1 MKNVKSIKIILL
13 ASLLIIALVV
23 SLSFTVGI
31 TFAKSADFKHGEGTE
46 SNPFI
51 ISTPSELNMVRYHRD
66 AYFLQTA
73 NLDMSD
79 FGQFAPIGSVTFP
92 FTGHY
97 NGGKYSITNMT
108 IDSDDNNV
116 GLFSVIYNGTVENLK
131 IIDSNITGAYNVGA
145 IAGTN
150 KGILQGCVVN
160 SKISGIGA
168 VGGISGLNS
177 TRGMI
182 MECGNLGVIE
192 NESGKYFGGIS
203 GINDG
208 IIENC
213 YNHGDISINSNDS
226 VYSGGLVGYNNGG
239 QNAEINTSYSIGL
252 LGGKARG
259 QIAGDNNGKI
269 NDCYFEENNFNLVSS
284 FNNGQIVRT
293 KSLIKDDF
301 IKAESFVGWNDFNDI
316 WMYIDN
322 CDYPLLSCEYV
333 AVESVEFSDKNTV
346 ELMPGESYAFEAV
359 VKPVHATVQNISYEV
374 LDDNDVAEFDSVTN
388 TIIIK
393 ESAEID
399 SVISVKAIA
408 EGHASELYIKVI
420 KIPVTHIE
428 ISSVTGRTSVSASSS
443 LSFKT
448 NVFPS
453 SASFKDVKYSA
464 NSSYATITE
473 DGTLTVRDNA
483 PLGATILV
491 TVTSKENGNIYDSIM
506 VTVVAEP
513 IQSVIIN
520 SADKFK
526 VTESLLLTATIN
538 PANATN
544 KNVTF
549 EIVSTTAKGA
559 RLIGNILYAEG
570 LGEII
575 VKAMADGVSS
585 EEFKVNVTKEP
596 VAEVVFNI
604 PNNIICGE
612 GLPLYAD
619 ALPYNATYREVSYEI
634 ITNNANAEIIDGVL
648 YAKRHG
654 IVVVRAMADGVFTDK
669 TITVNKVPVESIMFN
684 CADSFKHTESLSLN
698 VKVKPNNAT
707 YPDITY
713 RLIDNTAGARV
724 ANGILLADKP
734 GSVTVWAKA
743 DGIST
748 SKTIIVNK
756 EAVSNIVVTA
766 DYVED
771 ERGEALQF
779 NTVIYPKNATYQD
792 VSFVLKNGPAK
803 LSKDGY
809 LLIDINAPIGSLIEV
824 YAEADGIKSAVYE
837 VRAGKISVESVT
849 LESDLNVIR
858 IGQGAKLTVLTNPVL
873 VSNPGVTYFTSDGVE
888 VIDGI
893 LYVHNTDLVGQT
905 VSVTAIVDCVL
916 SNTITIY
923 IEKTPVQA
931 VGFTCGTNFKVTEN
945 LALTT
950 KVYPIDATYPTVTYS
965 IISDGNTGASIIDGY
980 LYAERPGVLKIRA
993 CADGVSRDL
1002 IVHALKEPVA
1012 DIVLTSVKSI
1022 KVNQELLLA
1031 SIVYP
1036 HNATYKLVR
1045 YELIDNAIGAEIW
1058 DGNIFYSE
1066 HAGLVKIRVFADDM
1080 YRDFEIEVMKEPVVD
1095 IKMPGAKSFKH
1106 TERLKL
1112 SAYVIPFN
1120 ATYNNIS
1127 YEIISGDDF
1136 AYISENYLY
1145 ASRPGMVSLKL
1156 SADGFSVVYDIEVIK
1171 NAVTGVE
1178 FTGESSFALTKGYRQ
1193 GEIELNSTVYPYN
1206 ATYPSIEYEIV
1217 SSYNCD
1223 AVISDGKL
1231 RVNSLKSIET
1241 DSNGYAIIEQGTV
1254 IVRATADGV
1263 YTERTFVVCKNE
1275 VDNISIT
1282 RELQISPLTNSA
1294 WNYTESKEYKTS
1306 GIMRFSVDV
1315 LSEYATYKEFIVK
1328 VDGKELIADKN
1339 DGMYHVSA
1347 DNPCTKTVTITSLC
1361 NGNSWKFDFII
1372 NEELV
1377 DKVYLGTE
1385 VTYDADNYKKI
1396 IKIERGKIEPSANS
1410 SSNDVQDYID
1420 YALLEV
1426 QQASQISIRP
1436 FARAA
1441 NPDLKA
1447 TYGNMIYLDLYYEID
1462 GISRKFVDGEDN
1474 QYFKYD
1480 GNLVTIKVN
1489 APVKKSFYLFAKSQY
1504 GAVVSDK
1511 TQVLIQSRYITEI
1524 KEAYIDTNGLIRGLD
1539 GLYESNTNTSD
1550 IVKIDVSIKHTS
1562 GIIIEKSIVTKDP
1575 TMRLQLYNPT
1585 LGGNFTLSYTL
1596 YFEENDN
1603 SYNYTLERV
1612 KSFAGLKE
1620 GAYIQNAESNYNTI
1634 VLFDFYSGNPK
1645 QTISIKSNVKAV
1657 YMYGS
1662 GSKQNVVVD
1671 ITTNSSNTTDLYL
1684 DNIYFVAPANL
1695 HAMTIVDNGT
1705 LNLYTKA
1712 TVIICG
1718 GNGSGFSASGKNAIY
1733 TSSASLNV
1741 FNEGNLKLSGGNGY
1755 IGESGYSYSRNVDV
1769 GSGAGTAPSG
1779 GDGKSGGSGGTGI
1792 QVKNLIIKENYNTIT
1807 INGGKGANGGNGG
1820 NGSGSDRDGRPN
1832 AGKGG
1837 NGGQGGNGGNAI
1849 DVKGIAQ
1856 INLNANSIFING
1868 GDAGAGGEA
1877 GHGGHG
1883 LKEHYSDNG
1892 GAGGTGGSG
1901 GNGGSGITATTV
1913 TGNLSSKNVNIK
1925 TGKGGAGRNGGSG
1938 GNGCDSWGKSQNG
1951 RGGSGGNS
1959 GSSGNGIKIS
1969 FQSIDLSVL
1978 NNCITLG
1985 EVYEGGSIGSN
1996 GNGNANAAV
2005 GSRYNGNKGQI
2016 GKKIA

>member
-1 MKNVKSIKIILL
+1 MKNVKSIKVILL
-13 ASLLIIALVV
+13 AIILIIASVV
-23 SLSFTVGI
+23 SLSFTVSN

-46 SNPFI
+46 SDPYI

-66 AYFLQTA
+66 AYFLQAA

-79 FGQFAPIGSVTFP
+79 FGQFSPIGSVSFP

-97 NGGKYSITNMT
+97 NGGKYSITNLT
-108 IDSDDNNV
+108 IDLDDDNNV
-116 GLFSVIYNGTVENLK
+116 GLFSVIFNGTVENLK
-131 IIDSNITGAYNVGA
+131 IIDSSIKGAYNVGA

-150 KGILQGCVVN
+150 KGILKGCIVN
-160 SKISGIGA
+160 SKISGICA

-177 TRGMI
+177 THGII
-182 MECGNLGVIE
+182 MECGNLGAIE
-192 NESGKYFGGIS
+192 NENGKYFGGIA

-213 YNHGDISINSNDS
+213 YNHGDISINANDS

-239 QNAEINTSYSIGL
+239 QKAEINSSYSIGG

-259 QIAGDNNGKI
+259 HIAGDNNGKI
-269 NDCYFEENNFNLVSS
+269 NDCYFEENNFNLISS
-284 FNNGQIVRT
+284 FNNGQIART
-293 KSLIKDDF
+293 KCLLKDDF
-301 IKAESFVGWNDFNDI
+301 TKAESFVNWNYFNEI
-316 WMYIDN
+316 WIYIDN
-322 CDYPLLSCEYV
+322 CDYPLLSREYV

-359 VKPVHATVQNISYEV
+359 TKPVHATVQNITYEV
-374 LDDNDVAEFDSVTN
+374 LDNNGVAEFNRATN
-388 TIIIK
+388 TIKIK
-393 ESAEID
+393 DSAEIGRAL
-399 SVISVKAIA
+399 SVKATA
-408 EGHASELYIKVI
+408 EGQSSLLYINVI
-420 KIPVTHIE
+420 KITVTHVE
-428 ISSVTGRTSVSASSS
+428 ISSVTGSTSVSPASS

-448 NVFPS
+448 DIFPS
-453 SASFKDVKYSA
+453 SASFKDVKYSV
-464 NSSYATITE
+464 NSSYATIAE
-473 DGTLTVRDNA
+473 DGTLTVRNNA
-483 PLGATILV
+483 PLGATISV
-491 TVTSKENGNIYDSIM
+491 TVTSNENGNIYDTIT

-513 IQSVIIN
+513 VQSVVIN
-520 SADKFK
+520 SADSFK
-526 VTESLLLTATIN
+526 VTESLLLSTTIT

-544 KNVTF
+544 KNVTY
-549 EIVSTTAKGA
+549 EIVSATAKGA
-559 RLIGNILYAEG
+559 RLIDNILYAEG

-585 EEFKVNVTKEP
+585 EEFKVNVIKEP
-596 VAEVVFNI
+596 VTEIVFNMQS
-604 PNNIICGE
+604 NMICGE
-612 GLPLYAD
+612 GLPFYAD
-619 ALPYNATYREVSYEI
+619 VLPYNATYRAVTYEI
-634 ITNNANAEIIDGVL
+634 ITNDASAEIIDGVL

-654 IVVVRAMADGVFTDK
+654 IVVVRATADGVFADK
-669 TITVNKVPVESIMFN
+669 TITVNKVPVESILFN

-734 GSVTVWAKA
+734 GSVTVWAEA

-756 EAVSNIVVTA
+756 EAVSNIAVTA

-792 VSFVLKNGPAK
+792 VSFVLKSGPAK

-849 LESDLNVIR
+849 LKSDLSAIR
-858 IGQGAKLTVLTNPVL
+858 IGQGTTLTVLTNPVL
-873 VSNPGVTYFTSDGVE
+873 VSNPGVTYIASDGIE

-893 LYVHNTDLVGQT
+893 LYVYDTDLVGQT
-905 VSVTAIVDCVL
+905 VSVTAVVDGVL
-916 SNTITIY
+916 SNTIIIF

-931 VGFTCGTNFKVTEN
+931 VGFTCGTSFKITEN
-945 LALTT
+945 LALSA
-950 KVYPIDATYPTVTYS
+950 KVYPIDATYPAVTYS
-965 IISDGNTGASIIDGY
+965 IVSDGNTGASIIDGY
-980 LYAERPGVLKIRA
+980 LYAERSGVIKIRA

-1002 IVHALKEPVA
+1002 IIHALKEAVT
-1012 DIVLTSVKSI
+1012 DIVMTSVKSI
-1022 KVNQELLLA
+1022 KVNQELALS

-1036 HNATYKLVR
+1036 LNATYKSVR
-1045 YELIDNAIGAEIW
+1045 YELIDNVIGAEIW

-1066 HAGLVKIRVFADDM
+1066 NVGSVKVRVFADDI
-1080 YRDFEIEVMKEPVVD
+1080 YRDFEITVTKEPVVD

-1120 ATYNNIS
+1120 ATYNNVT
-1127 YEIISGDDF
+1127 YEIISGGDF

-1171 NAVTGVE
+1171 NAVTSVE
-1178 FTGESSFALTKGYRQ
+1178 FTGENSFILNKGYRK
-1193 GEIELNSTVYPYN
+1193 GEIKLNSTVYPYN
-1206 ATYPSIEYEIV
+1206 ATYPSIEYKIV

-1231 RVNSLKSIET
+1231 HVNSLKSIET
-1241 DSNGYAIIEQGTV
+1241 DSNGHAINEQGTV

-1385 VTYDADNYKKI
+1385 VTYDANNYKKI
-1396 IKIERGKIEPSANS
+1396 IKIERGRIEPSANS
-1410 SSNDVQDYID
+1410 SANDVQNYID

-1426 QQASQISIRP
+1426 QQASQISIRAI
-1436 FARAA
+1436 ARAA

-1447 TYGNMIYLDLYYEID
+1447 TYGNMEYLDLYYEVD
-1462 GISRKFVDGEDN
+1462 GVSRKFVNGEDN

-1480 GNLVTIKVN
+1480 GNFVTIKVN

-1539 GLYESNTNTSD
+1539 DLYESDTNTSD
-1550 IVKIDVSIKHTS
+1550 VVKIDVSIKHTS
-1562 GIIIEKSIVTKDP
+1562 GIIINKSIVTKHP
-1575 TMRLQLYNPT
+1575 TMHLRLYNPT
-1585 LGGNFTLSYTL
+1585 LGGNFTLSYTI
-1596 YFEENDN
+1596 YFEENGN
-1603 SYNYTLERV
+1603 EYSYVLPKIE
-1612 KSFAGLKE
+1612 SFAGIKQASINQIVD
-1620 GAYIQNAESNYNTI
+1620 GSYNTI
-1634 VLFDFYSGNPK
+1634 VFFDFSTGFINPTYEFGK
-1645 QTISIKSNVKAV
+1645 NIKVI
-1657 YMYGS
+1657 YMYGNGRS
-1662 GSKQNVVVD
+1662 FKTNID
-1671 ITTNSSNTTDLYL
+1671 ISNDSNNRLDMYL
-1684 DNIYFVAPANL
+1684 DNISINGNIDRN
-1695 HAMTIVDNGT
+1695 TINIRNNGDFQ
-1705 LNLYTKA
+1705 LNTKGSV
-1712 TVIICG
+1712 VIKG
-1718 GNGSGFSASGKNAIY
+1718 GNGSNGKDGASYDAWENKKEGKPSSGGAGKDGSDGNQAINAFCNVEIINNG
-1733 TSSASLNV
+1733 SLLI
-1741 FNEGNLKLSGGNGY
+1741 EGGKGGDGGTGGNGQGSNTEGVGNAGFGG
-1755 IGESGYSYSRNVDV
+1755 IGGNGGASGYGLFIFAKVTLKGNAITIA
-1769 GSGAGTAPSG
+1769 SGAGG
-1779 GDGKSGGSGGTGI
+1779 
-1792 QVKNLIIKENYNTIT
+1792 
-1807 INGGKGANGGNGG
+1807 NGGKGGDGGNDSGTGTTTADNGGNGGRGGNGGASGYGIYAFYIENQCSSLTVKTGNGGAGGNGG
-1820 NGSGSDRDGRPN
+1820 NGGFTRLVVFTNESVR
-1832 AGKGG
+1832 
-1837 NGGQGGNGGNAI
+1837 
-1849 DVKGIAQ
+1849 
-1856 INLNANSIFING
+1856 
-1868 GDAGAGGEA
+1868 GA
-1877 GHGGHG
+1877 
-1883 LKEHYSDNG
+1883 
-1892 GAGGTGGSG
+1892 GGSG
-1901 GNGGSGITATTV
+1901 GHGGYASSGIATFTD
-1913 TGNLSSKNVNIK
+1913 TKISCNIGDG
-1925 TGKGGAGRNGGSG
+1925 GKGGSRGTDGGS
-1938 GNGCDSWGKSQNG
+1938 NNADVKVRSNSNKSG
-1951 RGGSGGNS
+1951 DGGS
-1959 GSSGNGIKIS
+1959 
-1969 FQSIDLSVL
+1969 
-1978 NNCITLG
+1978 
-1985 EVYEGGSIGSN
+1985 
-1996 GNGNANAAV
+1996 
-2005 GSRYNGNKGQI
+2005 KGVNVD
-2016 GKKIA
+2016 KLTA